1 MGWIN
6 VGNCPVCGK
15 RFTGSENKK
24 YCGAYCRN
32 KAGKAKRIGKELTV
46 PGKRKKMTIEDIDAE
61 ARKAGLSYGKYV
73 AMMKL

>member
-15 RFTGSENKK
+15 RFTGAENKK
-24 YCGAYCRN
+24 YCGAHCRN
-32 KAGKAKRIGKELTV
+32 KAGKAKQTGKELTA

-61 ARKAGLSYGKYV
+61 ARKAGMSYGKYV